1 MLIVFGFCHRINGHP
16 GNYKR
21 IAGWRLEEVKRSAE
35 LERTQKV
42 FLLASV
48 NLCVLQCHPSGCLTD
63 LFIQMSVIMLLKQT
77 LNNIFEFTVPWVW
90 RFLQWLCPRPRQPTL
105 TYIPRLITGFF
116 AFSLV
121 KNCLSRSTVNKLQR
135 KCGQCYR
142 KTCRN
147 ENGHV
152 EQCDICKL
160 QDWLRN
166 YHLADTDA
174 FSLFNE
180 FLEMGKSLLS
190 FSSPLLFA
198 LLCTGSYNLEICS
211 FLFLYTPVWGNICH
225 ISSHRK
231 VSTHSRK
238 MPLVALEQ
246 KAWKIHLIS

>member
-1 MLIVFGFCHRINGHP
+1 MPSKWLFNGPVHP
-16 GNYKR
+16 DVCNH
-21 IAGWRLEEVKRSAE
+21 
-35 LERTQKV
+35 
-42 FLLASV
+42 ASQTDSKQHLWIHCAV
-48 NLCVLQCHPSGCLTD
+48 SLTLPSVSISL
-63 LFIQMSVIMLLKQT
+63 
-77 LNNIFEFTVPWVW
+77 
-90 RFLQWLCPRPRQPTL
+90 
-105 TYIPRLITGFF
+105 PRLITAFL

-142 KTCRN
+142 KACRD

-174 FSLFNE
+174 FTLFNE
-180 FLEMGKSLLS
+180 FLEMGKPLLS

-198 LLCTGSYNLEICS
+198 LLCTGSYNFEICS

-225 ISSHRK
+225 NSSHRK

-246 KAWKIHLIS
+246 KAWKILLIP